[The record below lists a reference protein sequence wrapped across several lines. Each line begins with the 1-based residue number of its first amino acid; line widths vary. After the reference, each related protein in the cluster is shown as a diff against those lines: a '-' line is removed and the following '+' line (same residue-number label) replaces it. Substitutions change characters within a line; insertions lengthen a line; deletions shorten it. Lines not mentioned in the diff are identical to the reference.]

1 MKEWSDEEL
10 DKLFQKSAE
19 EFDPQFEPNDWR
31 ELRHRL
37 DDADQVA
44 SGGWMEQAR
53 PWTIALLLLMVV
65 GGISV
70 YYGNSKVG
78 EMRDTNL
85 TVLDN
90 RSSGTTAPVTNKG
103 GETGT
108 PSSTNP
114 EGTPAKASANSTKEI
129 NTAGQEVPAN
139 QRNTD
144 LDTDIKE
151 LPRTP
156 VNVSGVR
163 KQTDLSNRERGNGVV
178 LLPNKAQ
185 SVAARTESLPMKN
198 EGKEMSNIPESGP
211 ILLQK
216 EIDNT
221 TPAHGPTGTVGSE
234 VDDRNILTPSKLAN
248 RPITPPG
255 QSLSYPAVAFQP
267 AADTS
272 STSPRPEISIPK
284 WAIRLG
290 MSPDLSFVNMNMAN
304 TRPGPAASLLVEY
317 SVAPRWV
324 LQAGIVRSLKT
335 YSAQAGSYEWP
346 AGWYQK
352 QMPVSV
358 DGTCQV
364 FELPLN
370 VRYDFSQQSRSK
382 WFASTGVSS
391 YKMQDEKYVY
401 HYQTYDPGIR
411 WWKWEGQTGWYLF
424 SHANAS
430 VGYERLLSRNL
441 SIMAEPYIRIPL
453 RGVGFGKVNL
463 FSTGVW
469 FSLRY
474 APSFRK

>member
-44 SGGWMEQAR
+44 GGGWMEQAR

-78 EMRDTNL
+78 EKRDTNL
-85 TVLDN
+85 TVLDK
-90 RSSGTTAPVTNKG
+90 RAPDASAPLINKAG
-103 GETGT
+103 DTGA
-108 PSSTNP
+108 PGSTGP
-114 EGTPAKASANSTKEI
+114 ERTPARASANSTKES
-129 NTAGQEVPAN
+129 NPAGRNVPAGQ
-139 QRNTD
+139 RNSD
-144 LDTDIKE
+144 LDKDIKE

-156 VNVSGVR
+156 SNVSGVR
-163 KQTDLSNRERGNGVV
+163 KQTDLSNRERGNGAV
-178 LLPNKAQ
+178 LLPNQPRGAT
-185 SVAARTESLPMKN
+185 AREVSARPKNESREMNGTPAVQDVLPVTTETTIPVEGPAETESDGADEKIIAL
-198 EGKEMSNIPESGP
+198 
-211 ILLQK
+211 
-216 EIDNT
+216 
-221 TPAHGPTGTVGSE
+221 
-234 VDDRNILTPSKLAN
+234 SKLAN
-248 RPITPPG
+248 RPAIPLG
-255 QSLSYPAVAFQP
+255 QSLPYPPVALQL
-267 AADTS
+267 
-272 STSPRPEISIPK
+272 STDAPSAPPRPEVKVPK
-284 WAIRLG
+284 LAIRLG
-290 MSPDLSFVNMNMAN
+290 ISPDLSFVNMNMTN

-317 SVAPRWV
+317 SVARRWA
-324 LQAGIVRSLKT
+324 LQTGIIRSLKT
-335 YSAQAGSYEWP
+335 YNALAGSYEWP
-346 AGWYQK
+346 ANWYQK

-364 FELPLN
+364 FELPIN
-370 VRYDFSQQSRSK
+370 VRYDFSQQPRNR
-382 WFASTGVSS
+382 WFAGAGLSS
-391 YKMQDEKYVY
+391 YKMQNEKYVY
-401 HYQTYDPGIR
+401 HYKTYDPNIR
-411 WWKWEGQTGWYLF
+411 WWRWEGQTGWYLF